1 MSDLQWPAVKMAK
14 LMDVTPSRLRQ
25 LVAEGVV
32 QRAGRDRYRP
42 FECNVAYIR
51 FLRDRMKAPDGS
63 DSEFRAA
70 KLAKL
75 RSEKE
80 CIDLDMEIKRGLR
93 IPIDTVKE
101 VVGRAFMSV
110 AATIKA
116 NRDKVLTE
124 AQINEMFAMLHDSGE
139 KLISKNGGQHI

>member
-1 MSDLQWPAVKMAK
+1 VAQASLPEQVTVNWLSECSGMHPNTVKRRTTDLPRDARGKFKRIPALQAIYRGTITQLNGEFVSTPEAVRRLTIAK
-14 LMDVTPSRLRQ
+14 
-25 LVAEGVV
+25 
-32 QRAGRDRYRP
+32 
-42 FECNVAYIR
+42 
-51 FLRDRMKAPDGS
+51 
-63 DSEFRAA
+63 
-70 KLAKL
+70 
-75 RSEKE
+75 KE
-80 CIDLDMEIKRGLR
+80 EIELEMEIKRGLR

-124 AQINEMFAMLHDSGE
+124 AQINEMFAMLRDSGE

>member
-32 QRAGRDRYRP
+32 QRVGRDRYRP

-63 DSEFRAA
+63 DSEFHAA

-124 AQINEMFAMLHDSGE
+124 AQINEMFAMLRDSGE